1 VLEWIGKSYM
11 RMQKNRHEARGFSLQ
26 AEGGFTLIELIVVVV
41 IIGILAAIAI
51 PVFLGQRA
59 RAADSRAK
67 ANVREAALAVQV
79 YYTEEGQAPPGSPF
93 ADAGVPLA
101 GYGFNGSTP
110 LVEMTATGSAATA
123 DWCVS
128 TPTNGGEET
137 DWMMTET
144 DPAPIPG
151 SCP

>member
-11 RMQKNRHEARGFSLQ
+11 RMQQNRHEGRGLSLQ
-26 AEGGFTLIELIVVVV
+26 EEGGFTLIELIVVVV

-67 ANVREAALAVQV
+67 ANVREAASAVNV
-79 YYTEEGQAPPGSPF
+79 YFTEEGDAPGNA
-93 ADAGVPLA
+93 ADAGTLLD

-110 LVEMTATGSAATA
+110 PVDLTSAGTAATA
-123 DWCVS
+123 TWCVS
-128 TPTNGGEET
+128 TPTNGGEQT
-137 DWMMTET
+137 DWKMTEAN
-144 DPAPIPG
+144 PAPIPG
-151 SCP
+151 ACP

>member
-1 VLEWIGKSYM
+1 MLEWIGKSYM

-79 YYTEEGQAPPGSPF
+79 AYTETGQAPGNA
-93 ADAGVPLA
+93 ADAGTLL
-101 GYGFNGSTP
+101 GEEGFNGSTP
-110 LVEMTATGSAATA
+110 PVALTSSGGAADA

-128 TPTNGGEET
+128 TPTNGGEQAS
-137 DWMMTET
+137 WMMTES
-144 DPAPIPG
+144 DGAPVAG
-151 SCP
+151 ACP